1 MNTQI
6 IPYSPFSEFP
16 EDNSQGSRENI
27 SRYLY
32 YWPLFVLS
40 ILTALAG
47 AFIYLRFADNEYEIK
62 AKVLI
67 KDDKKV
73 PDEQAALKEITI
85 FKDNKAVENE
95 IEILRSRKLM
105 QQVVED
111 LNLQISYSKAGI
123 YPNSELY
130 TLSPVRFNLL
140 KPSRVS
146 GPGETFFITIKD
158 RSGYIL
164 ERPNGERKEIA
175 VTGIPNNLGM
185 VIRSNALLDFEAHVQ
200 YMLSNGSKPN
210 RNAACPCGSG
220 EKYKS
225 CCGRIV

>member
-1 MNTQI
+1 
-6 IPYSPFSEFP
+6 
-16 EDNSQGSRENI
+16 
-27 SRYLY
+27 
-32 YWPLFVLS
+32 
-40 ILTALAG
+40 LAG

-140 KPSRVS
+140 KPSRIS

-175 VTGIPNNLGM
+175 FNSNVQNKLGRWN
-185 VIRSNALLDFEAHVQ
+185 IDISRDIDEYIGKKIKISVQ
-200 YMLSNGSKPN
+200 NQ
-210 RNAACPCGSG
+210 
-220 EKYKS
+220 
-225 CCGRIV
+225 